1 MSDDLLDDLDVSGDV
16 SGDVGDDWLEDWD
29 VDGLRVYGSPAWTQ
43 SQVVNNVGPL
53 STPPGPTTSSPV
65 NNTIGVGTATTSAPG
80 NNTIGVGTATTSAPG
95 NNTIGVGTTRALRQ
109 LAGRPPT
116 PPGQGYAG
124 GRPIVGYKTPRRPT
138 TGGKQPR
145 RLTVGGKQPRRVP
158 RQNTP
163 SPSHSSSS
171 SSSSSAPSSVRPGPS
186 RGRTGMN
193 QAHLQRQLEQ
203 ILQDQQQTAAGRRI
217 AGITTTNTITTTY
230 KKRLT
235 PHGDTQFHQ
244 CTELTTSM
252 RRRRRRTIKGGQLE
266 RLLSTLKPLG
276 IRALKGAVYGGV
288 SAGANNA
295 IRKVLKRRKK
305 RKR

>member
-1 MSDDLLDDLDVSGDV
+1 MASNVSDDLLDDLDV

-43 SQVVNNVGPL
+43 TQVVNNVGPL

-145 RLTVGGKQPRRVP
+145 RLTVGGKQPRRPTTGGKQPRQVP

-186 RGRTGMN
+186 RGRTDMN
-193 QAHLQRQLEQ
+193 QAQLQRQLEQ
-203 ILQDQQQTAAGRRI
+203 ILQDQQQTAAGCRI

-230 KKRLT
+230 KNGRRPT
-235 PHGDTQFHQ
+235 VTRNS
-244 CTELTTSM
+244 TSV
-252 RRRRRRTIKGGQLE
+252 R
-266 RLLSTLKPLG
+266 
-276 IRALKGAVYGGV
+276 
-288 SAGANNA
+288 N
-295 IRKVLKRRKK
+295 
-305 RKR
+305 